1 MSRLPRPELREAIIL
16 ASVELGS
23 QLGEEGLTMRAIAKR
38 LGISATA
45 LYQHFESKA
54 AILHQ
59 IRVYGHELGQ
69 REVIDRV
76 ASIDDPVDRLR
87 AWGRAYVNFSRSNR
101 WLYSVLMEHEQINY
115 SEMSDEEIATHL
127 QPLMNIRSWIAEGRE
142 RGVIAASV
150 DPDMTSLRIITTVHG
165 LCSLVNSGRV
175 DENHPIAP
183 VRDLTAFIDEFID
196 SMVCTLRP

>member
-1 MSRLPRPELREAIIL
+1 MTRTPRPELREAIIL

-23 QLGEEGLTMRAIAKR
+23 QLGEEGLTMRAIARR

-76 ASIDDPVDRLR
+76 ASIDNPVDRLR
-87 AWGRAYVNFSRSNR
+87 AWGVAHVNFSRSNR
-101 WLYSVLMEHEQINY
+101 WLYSVLMEHEQIDY
-115 SEMSDEEIATHL
+115 SEMSADEIESHL
-127 QPLMNIRSWIAEGRE
+127 KPLTNIRSWIAEGRE
-142 RGVIAASV
+142 KGTIAASV
-150 DPDMTSLRIITTVHG
+150 DPDMTTLRIITTVHG
-165 LCSLVNSGRV
+165 LCSLINSGRV
-175 DENHPIAP
+175 DENHPVVP
-183 VRDLTAFIDEFID
+183 VPDLEAFIREFID